1 MKSTLSTQRSPL
13 GTQYSALSTER
24 RRRRLG
30 YVQNGLALLL
40 IAAVL
45 VFLPGVMSRR
55 DEAMELA
62 AAAED
67 ADLRAAAD
75 RAVWRAWLN
84 ARELERG
91 YQLCP
96 PADPAAPSVMVIVV
110 ENRSD
115 KHPLFKTCFRVPEH
129 S

>member
-1 MKSTLSTQRSPL
+1 MIAIEDLRHTTANCRL
-13 GTQYSALSTER
+13 
-24 RRRRLG
+24 RRRLG
-30 YVQNGLALLL
+30 YVQTALALLL
-40 IAAVL
+40 IAAVIVL
-45 VFLPGVMSRR
+45 LPGVMSRR

-67 ADLRAAAD
+67 AEFRAAAD

-115 KHPLFKTCFRVPEH
+115 KQPLIKACFRVPA
-129 S
+129 

>member
-1 MKSTLSTQRSPL
+1 
-13 GTQYSALSTER
+13 
-24 RRRRLG
+24 
-30 YVQNGLALLL
+30 
-40 IAAVL
+40 
-45 VFLPGVMSRR
+45 MSRR
-55 DEAMELA
+55 DEAMEIA

-67 ADLRAAAD
+67 AELRAAAD

-84 ARELERG
+84 ARDLERG

-115 KHPLFKTCFRVPEH
+115 KQPLIKACFRVPERTYVPRASVQVESRITNH
-129 S
+129 ESRMAK

>member
-1 MKSTLSTQRSPL
+1 MTAIEDLRHTVANHR
-13 GTQYSALSTER
+13 Y
-24 RRRRLG
+24 RRRLG

-40 IAAVL
+40 IAAVV

-84 ARELERG
+84 AREIDRG

-115 KHPLFKTCFRVPEH
+115 KQPLIKACFRVPA
-129 S
+129 

>member
-1 MKSTLSTQRSPL
+1 MITVEDLRHTVANHR
-13 GTQYSALSTER
+13 YR
-24 RRRRLG
+24 RRWG
-30 YVQNGLALLL
+30 YVQTALALLL

-45 VFLPGVMSRR
+45 VLLPGVMSKR
-55 DEAMELA
+55 DEDVE
-62 AAAED
+62 
-67 ADLRAAAD
+67 LRAAAD

-84 ARELERG
+84 ARELDRG

-115 KHPLFKTCFRVPEH
+115 KQPLIKACFRVPA
-129 S
+129 